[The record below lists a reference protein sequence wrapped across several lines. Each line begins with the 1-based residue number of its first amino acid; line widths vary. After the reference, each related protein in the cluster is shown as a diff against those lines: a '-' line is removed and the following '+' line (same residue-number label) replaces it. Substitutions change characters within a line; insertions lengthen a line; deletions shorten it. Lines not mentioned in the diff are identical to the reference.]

1 MRVIILAAGQGI
13 RLRPLTN
20 DLPKCMVPFH
30 GKPIIEHQLETLRD
44 CGLQDIVVVRGFQA
58 KSLEHLGTRFALNPE
73 YETSNMVHSLFC
85 AEREMTGNILISY
98 GDILYD
104 AGVIRALIDE
114 PEPFA
119 ITVNTRWRELW
130 EMRMKNPLED
140 AETLKIDAAGYI
152 TELGKKPKSYDEIEG
167 QYMGLIKIG
176 AAVIEQVKLHYH
188 QMDRSST
195 YDGKD
200 FKNMYMTSFLQSL
213 IDYGFRLKGAP
224 VAGGWVEIDSM
235 EDLKLP
241 LRGA

>member
-20 DLPKCMVPFH
+20 DLPKCMVPFY

-58 KSLEHLGTRFALNPE
+58 QSLEHLGTRFALNPE

-98 GDILYD
+98 GDIVYD
-104 AGVIRALIDE
+104 AGVITTLINE

-119 ITVNTRWRELW
+119 ISVNTRWRELW
-130 EMRMKNPLED
+130 GMRMKNPLED
-140 AETLKIDAAGYI
+140 AETLKMDADGYI
-152 TELGKKPKSYDEIEG
+152 RELGRKPKSYDEIEG

-188 QMDRSST
+188 QLDRSST

-200 FKNMYMTSFLQSL
+200 FKNMYMTSFLQEL
-213 IDYGFRLKGAP
+213 IDNGFRLKGVP
-224 VAGGWVEIDSM
+224 VAGGWVEIDST